1 MTRQIEIVIEVP
13 FHDTDS
19 AGVVWHGWYAKYF
32 EVARCALLDTFNFNY
47 DEMERSGYLWPVIDM
62 RLRYVKPA
70 RFRQKICVR
79 AVLAEWEH
87 RLKID
92 YLVTDLNSGER
103 MTKGSTVQV
112 AVNAATGEMCLVSP
126 DILFERLGVSR

>member
-1 MTRQIEIVIEVP
+1 MRQAEVVIEVP

-19 AGVVWHGWYAKYF
+19 AGVVWHGWYAKYL
-32 EVARCALLDTFNFNY
+32 EVARCALLDTFDFNY
-47 DEMERSGYLWPVIDM
+47 DAMAGSGYLWPVIDM
-62 RLRYVKPA
+62 HLRYVKPA
-70 RFRQKICVR
+70 HFRQKIRVR

-92 YLVTDLNSGER
+92 YLVTDAASGER

-112 AVNAATGEMCLVSP
+112 AVNAQTGEKCLVSP
-126 DILFERLGVSR
+126 DILFEKLGLSR

>member
-1 MTRQIEIVIEVP
+1 MRQAEVIIEIP

-19 AGVVWHGWYAKYF
+19 AGVVWHGWYAKYL
-32 EVARCALLDTFNFNY
+32 ELARCALLDTFDFNY
-47 DEMERSGYLWPVIDM
+47 DVMAGSGYLWPVIDM

-70 RFRQKICVR
+70 HFRQKIRVQ
-79 AVLAEWEH
+79 ATLAEWEH

-92 YLVTDLNSGER
+92 YLVTDANSGER

-112 AVNAATGEMCLVSP
+112 AVNAQTGEMCLVSP
-126 DILFERLGVSR
+126 DILFEKLGLSR

>member
-1 MTRQIEIVIEVP
+1 MSRHAEVVIEVP

-19 AGVVWHGWYAKYF
+19 AGVVWHGWYAKYI
-32 EVARCALLDTFNFNY
+32 EIARCALLESFNFNY
-47 DEMERSGYLWPVIDM
+47 DEMARTGYLWPVIDM

-70 RFRQKICVR
+70 FFRQKIRVR
-79 AVLAEWEH
+79 ATLVEWEH

-92 YLVTDLNSGER
+92 YLVSDERTGER

-112 AVNAATGEMCLVSP
+112 AVSAQTGEMCLVSP
-126 DILFERLGVSR
+126 DILFERIGVSR